1 MSSFQL
7 ESTRDVWVSDKI
19 AHVGGELCLDTH
31 NKTEDFFS
39 VSHHIGLENIYTNIK
54 AQMSFF
60 FTS

>member
-1 MSSFQL
+1 MVMSSFQL

-19 AHVGGELCLDTH
+19 AHVGVNCALTH
-31 NKTEDFFS
+31 IIKPFFS

-54 AQMSFF
+54 AQISFF